1 MNRRRPKKR
10 EPSDDAREKKW
21 RHFWPKFWS
30 AGSDLSHLLI
40 QLVRPMRSPSASVG
54 GGEWLP
60 TSTFRRSSRL
70 EGNRLYRPVCG
81 GDDISFFFISMT
93 LFGVG
98 ATDCGSGIREPNC
111 VFFSFRRWIRFPR
124 SIRRLFHC
132 QIDTVL
138 WEIKKKTCREQ
149 RNISS
154 GEFSFSNP
162 FHGCICFVF
171 SPNRC
176 FFYLT
181 SLKPLTWME
190 SYSALLTRLF
200 PTPTCK

>member
-1 MNRRRPKKR
+1 MTQEKK
-10 EPSDDAREKKW
+10 SDDIFGPSFGQPA
-21 RHFWPKFWS
+21 
-30 AGSDLSHLLI
+30 AIYLI
-40 QLVRPMRSPSASVG
+40 YWFSSCGLCGVRVQVLG
-54 GGEWLP
+54 GGGGKWLP